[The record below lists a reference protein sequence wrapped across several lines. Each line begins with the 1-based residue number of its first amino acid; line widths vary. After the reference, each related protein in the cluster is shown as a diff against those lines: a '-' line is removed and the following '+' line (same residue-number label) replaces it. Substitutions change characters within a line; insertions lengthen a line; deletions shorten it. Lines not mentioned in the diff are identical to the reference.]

1 MKLSERIFSVFILF
15 VLFSTAMPGQQA
27 PLGMNLGGVVDWSS
41 QLPFVDVFRSARNW
55 IPQQVDGG
63 PWDTGEQLNVDS
75 LGWIAALDSGQAAGT
90 LMTRDLN
97 GHYPAGTY
105 VCLYDG
111 EGQIRFGF
119 DARTT
124 SESPGRIELEVTP
137 GNGGIYLKIVAT
149 NPADPV
155 RNIRVLMPGFETTY
169 QSEPFYPPFLD
180 MIGQYRVLRFMDW
193 MRTNN
198 NETET
203 WSQRTSPQHRSFAGG
218 TGVPVEV
225 MVELA
230 NRLQIDPW
238 FCMPHRADD
247 HFVREFARYVRD
259 NLDPGLTPY
268 LEYSNEVWN
277 GIFSQAG
284 YARQRGLELNL
295 SSNEYQAQLYF
306 YSMRSVQ
313 LFQIWQGE
321 FGSRDFVR
329 VLASQSANP
338 WTGEQVMDFQDAYQ
352 NADVLATAPYFGG
365 FLGSPSLESR
375 VQQMSVDEVLD
386 SCMADI
392 NRVKVRMQ
400 TNYQN
405 AQSRGL
411 GLVAY
416 EAGQHLAGHGGVENN
431 QTITD
436 LFIAANYHPRM
447 EDLYQAYL

>member
-1 MKLSERIFSVFILF
+1 
-15 VLFSTAMPGQQA
+15 MPGQQA

-230 NRLQIDPW
+230 NRLQIDP
-238 FCMPHRADD
+238 
-247 HFVREFARYVRD
+247 
-259 NLDPGLTPY
+259 
-268 LEYSNEVWN
+268 
-277 GIFSQAG
+277 
-284 YARQRGLELNL
+284 
-295 SSNEYQAQLYF
+295 
-306 YSMRSVQ
+306 
-313 LFQIWQGE
+313 
-321 FGSRDFVR
+321 
-329 VLASQSANP
+329 
-338 WTGEQVMDFQDAYQ
+338 
-352 NADVLATAPYFGG
+352 
-365 FLGSPSLESR
+365 
-375 VQQMSVDEVLD
+375 
-386 SCMADI
+386 
-392 NRVKVRMQ
+392 
-400 TNYQN
+400 
-405 AQSRGL
+405 
-411 GLVAY
+411 
-416 EAGQHLAGHGGVENN
+416 
-431 QTITD
+431 
-436 LFIAANYHPRM
+436 
-447 EDLYQAYL
+447 